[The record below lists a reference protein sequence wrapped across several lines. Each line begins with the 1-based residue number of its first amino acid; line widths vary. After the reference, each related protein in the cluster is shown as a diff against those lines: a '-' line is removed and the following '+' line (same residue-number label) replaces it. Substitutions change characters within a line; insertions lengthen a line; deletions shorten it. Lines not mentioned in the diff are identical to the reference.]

1 MKAEALSKMSQIVA
15 RIKRQAE
22 QAQEKFDAGAEKL
35 QITSNQSINL
45 FGGTATSQ
53 VADIAV
59 DARRICDELYATLQ
73 MLVRM
78 ADKECRPLLSQQP
91 SLFDVRDVAELIK
104 WLNSESEIGAN
115 FSASLNS
122 KKLGN
127 VVSGRYIPTMESKM
141 IQSYW
146 ETKYDTWADWVCDS
160 GTQVN
165 HVVAPA
171 AITPNAEKKGN
182 ADSPVLRT
190 LLDASKR
197 QDFTLTEEELAFKR
211 AYNRWQDDFAEA
223 EKRREEEIERRI
235 ASVRKQIEI
244 PARVKYEETVAAQTK
259 IQQDAKQ
266 QISDAQAKIA
276 STNFF
281 QFSIRNAQQ
290 IIINNAQQAYERA
303 TSALS
308 EAKNYYDREV
318 ARAEQVASQKNI
330 SIRKEVFNTFQMP
343 EPPKTPASI
352 VTLQSSNLAFRRA
365 LVQGMESGVMY
376 TINDMRREFPVTMGL
391 TTQRVAALVKQM
403 IPDQLERIEKDGKA
417 YFRAIK

>member
-1 MKAEALSKMSQIVA
+1 MKAEPLSKMSQIVA
-15 RIKRQAE
+15 RIKHQAE
-22 QAQEKFDAGAEKL
+22 QAQVKFDAGAEKL

-45 FGGTATSQ
+45 FGETATNQ

-78 ADKECRPLLSQQP
+78 ADEECRPLLSQKP

-146 ETKYDTWADWVCDS
+146 ETKYDTWADWVCDC
-160 GTQVN
+160 GIQVN
-165 HVVAPA
+165 HVVAPVVR
-171 AITPNAEKKGN
+171 TPDAEKKGN
-182 ADSPVLRT
+182 GDSPVLRT
-190 LLDASKR
+190 LLDANKR
-197 QDFTLTEEELAFKR
+197 QDYTLTEEELAFKR
-211 AYNRWQDDFAEA
+211 EYNCWQDDFAEA

-235 ASVRKQIEI
+235 ASVRKQIEV

-259 IQQDAKQ
+259 IQQEAKQ

-281 QFSIRNAQQ
+281 QFSVRNAQQ
-290 IIINNAQQAYERA
+290 TIVNNAHQAYERA
-303 TSALS
+303 ASALR
-308 EAKNYYDREV
+308 EVKHDYDKEV
-318 ARAEQVASQKNI
+318 ARAEQAASRREI
-330 SIRKEVFNTFQMP
+330 SIRKEVFDTFRMP
-343 EPPKTPASI
+343 QPPKTPASI
-352 VTLQSSNLAFRRA
+352 ATLQSSNLAFQRV
-365 LVQGMESGVMY
+365 LFEEMEPGVLY
-376 TINDMRREFPVTMGL
+376 TMNDIRRECPVTMGL
-391 TTQRVAALVKQM
+391 TSQYVAVMVRQM
-403 IPDQLERIEKDGKA
+403 IPDQLERIDKDGKS